1 MSGIAI
7 YEEDEMMRA
16 LIEEW
21 LSGAGYRVRVGA
33 PLRAQVPDTT
43 DLVIV
48 SVYMPKHA
56 GAQLIQEL
64 RAAYPRTPLIALSG
78 QFRCGLSSAG
88 AAAQSLGVAQ
98 IIAKPLT
105 REALL
110 GTVHAMIGPPT

>member
-21 LSGAGYRVRVGA
+21 LRGAGYRVRGAAPLGA
-33 PLRAQVPDTT
+33 PVPGST
-43 DLVIV
+43 DLVIA
-48 SVYMPKHA
+48 SVYMPKQG

-88 AAAQSLGVAQ
+88 AAAQSLGVEQ
-98 IIAKPLT
+98 VIAKPLT

-110 GTVHAMIGPPT
+110 GSIHAMIGPPT

>member
-7 YEEDEMMRA
+7 YEEDKMMRA

-21 LSGAGYRVRVGA
+21 LSGAGYSVHVAALLGA
-33 PLRAQVPDTT
+33 QIPGTA

-48 SVYMPKHA
+48 SIYMPKDL
-56 GAQLIQEL
+56 GAQLIQEV
-64 RAAYPRTPLIALSG
+64 RAAYPATPLIALSG

-98 IIAKPLT
+98 VIAKPLT
-105 REALL
+105 RDALL
-110 GTVHAMIGPPT
+110 GTIHAIIGPPN